1 MTGVFSHPNNNSP
14 CLIVCLCLWVS
25 SQNTL
30 RSDCITDG
38 LLSSIIVLLSA
49 ALPLLL
55 LLLFRLAHLSV
66 WELLPPTGMQVLL
79 CKEKKSLV
87 EMLLIPVRVCLTG
100 SSTAFFSYYK
110 PWQLQLMSSLAKPHM
125 ASTNAH
131 ITPFPYILS
140 LSGVVKNSRKVWV
153 FKYRSIPN
161 LILFRSVFP
170 KGCLSDSFQRAL
182 FQTL

>member
-49 ALPLLL
+49 ALCCCCSCLDWHISQCGNYCHQQEC
-55 LLLFRLAHLSV
+55 RCCCV
-66 WELLPPTGMQVLL
+66 R
-79 CKEKKSLV
+79 KKKSLV